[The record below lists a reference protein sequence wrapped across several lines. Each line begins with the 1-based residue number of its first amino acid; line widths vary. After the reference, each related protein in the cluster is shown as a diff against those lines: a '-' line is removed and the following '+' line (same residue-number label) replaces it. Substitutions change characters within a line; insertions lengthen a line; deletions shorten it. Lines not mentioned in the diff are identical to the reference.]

1 MIKLIVVS
9 NSDSNSPTVADF
21 AQDFR
26 VEFCCTH
33 NYLYIS
39 PSELFLKKEKILFYT
54 REEKNCSG
62 PESIEVISS
71 K

>member
-9 NSDSNSPTVADF
+9 NSDSNTPTVADF

-39 PSELFLKKEKILFYT
+39 PSELFKRKRKEKVSICEER
-54 REEKNCSG
+54 REKLLWT
-62 PESIEVISS
+62 
-71 K
+71 

>member
-1 MIKLIVVS
+1 MIKLIVVC

-33 NYLYIS
+33 NYLYTS
-39 PSELFLKKEKILFYT
+39 PSKLFLKKRKEKMSVLHKGREKIVWT
-54 REEKNCSG
+54 
-62 PESIEVISS
+62 
-71 K
+71 